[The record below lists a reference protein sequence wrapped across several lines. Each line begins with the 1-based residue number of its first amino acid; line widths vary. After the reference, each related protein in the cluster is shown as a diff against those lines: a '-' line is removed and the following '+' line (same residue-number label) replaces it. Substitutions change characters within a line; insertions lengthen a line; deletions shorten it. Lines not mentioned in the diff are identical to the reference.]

1 MSGGSRSGAIE
12 GRKTISRDV
21 HKKTVRACVHL
32 VLQSAVCVL
41 RLSEARVATLAPFLH
56 SGNAAPVRTTKS
68 CSVHAVAAPP

>member
-21 HKKTVRACVHL
+21 HKKTVRACV

-41 RLSEARVATLAPFLH
+41 RLSEARMATLAPFLH

-68 CSVHAVAAPP
+68 